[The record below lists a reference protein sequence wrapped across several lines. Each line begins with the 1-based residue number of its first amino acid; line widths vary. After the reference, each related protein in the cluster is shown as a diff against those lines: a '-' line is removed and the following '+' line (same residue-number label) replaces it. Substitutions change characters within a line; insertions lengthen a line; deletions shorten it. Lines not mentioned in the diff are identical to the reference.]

1 MIVDFLNS
9 QELRKKL
16 VEEETQFKTYLLS
29 NGFYQSR
36 TSASTYI
43 KNDKS
48 GFAVTL
54 WIGCVFLELNNEP
67 VASSNNAQD
76 FPIRKIPKDILI
88 KIAAGPSKKIMLTLR
103 NMETDNILK
112 TLD

>member
-1 MIVDFLNS
+1 MIVDFLNP
-9 QELRKKL
+9 QELRMKL
-16 VEEETQFKTYLLS
+16 AEEEIQFKTYLLS
-29 NGFYQSR
+29 HGFYQSWI
-36 TSASTYI
+36 SSSTYT

-54 WIGCVFLELNNEP
+54 WNGCVFLKLNNEP

-76 FPIRKIPKDILI
+76 FPIRKIPKYILI
-88 KIAAGPSKKIMLTLR
+88 KIAAGPSKKILLTLR
-103 NMETDNILK
+103 NMETDNILE